1 MSNFPLSD
9 IVVPANPN
17 VEGVGSGMEGGSC
30 QVMIGLATDVIDPK
44 VTDFPQITRNPV
56 QMQYLGWGGDSVEPG
71 QEDADIVDAIAVD
84 YETADF
90 DDTPVVFAEANQIAA
105 PGVVFDTVSGAVN
118 LGLGT
123 AQVGDWL
130 AGAVPV

>member
-30 QVMIGLATDVIDPK
+30 QVMIGLATDVINPK

-56 QMQYLGWGGDSVEPG
+56 QMQYLGWGGDSVVTG

-84 YETADF
+84 YETPDF
-90 DDTPVVFAEANQIAA
+90 TDTPVVFAEADQVAA
-105 PGVVFDTVSGAVN
+105 PGAEYDSVSGAVN
-118 LGLGT
+118 LGTDT
-123 AQVGDWL
+123 AQIGDWL